1 MHPVHYQATRVPI
14 ACPELVEG
22 SGSFTPDV
30 GLLSSRNKSPGG
42 PFIAALGDEWD
53 VEPSRARVPH
63 TSILMCGYRADRGPR
78 RALLLAGV
86 EKGGNE
92 DASQPLAS
100 TEQGF
105 TLLEL
110 MIVMVVIGLLAAIAI
125 PAYTPNIKHA
135 REAVLKEDLHVLRNA
150 IDSYTVDKQKAP
162 QALDDLVQSGY
173 IKVMP
178 IDPFTHRSDTWMPV
192 QSDTLSTLDQTDS
205 GIDDVHS
212 GSQETAIDGTS
223 YNTW

>member
-1 MHPVHYQATRVPI
+1 MVKVTPTRSITNPAAPDSRNPNLVISTGDRVPRQLCWLGWRRG
-14 ACPELVEG
+14 AFAAVAE
-22 SGSFTPDV
+22 
-30 GLLSSRNKSPGG
+30 KS
-42 PFIAALGDEWD
+42 
-53 VEPSRARVPH
+53 
-63 TSILMCGYRADRGPR
+63 
-78 RALLLAGV
+78 
-86 EKGGNE
+86 
-92 DASQPLAS
+92 ASQPRHSPRPSLRRS
-100 TEQGF
+100 ESGF

-125 PAYTPNIKHA
+125 PAYTTNIRHA
-135 REAVLKEDLHVLRNA
+135 REAVLKEDLHVMRQA

-162 QALDDLVQSGY
+162 QSLDDLIQSGY

-192 QSDTLSTLDQTDS
+192 QEDTLMSLDQTEA